1 MGKAAKDE
9 RRESKAEALT
19 ENADGAITRGSG
31 NVFADLGFE
40 NPEEE
45 LAKAKLVVALSEVI
59 ERTDLTQAKVAR
71 MLGVDQPTISKI
83 LRGRTGG
90 FTADRLL
97 RFLNLLDQD
106 VTISVSPKREV
117 QARVTVSV
125 APIAT

>member
-1 MGKAAKDE
+1 MGNATGNSKKAPTGKAVGAHGE
-9 RRESKAEALT
+9 ES
-19 ENADGAITRGSG
+19 ITRGSG

-45 LAKAKLVVALSEVI
+45 LAKAKLVLALSEVI
-59 ERTDLTQAKVAR
+59 DGTHLTQAKVAKV
-71 MLGVDQPTISKI
+71 LGVDQPTVSKI

-106 VTISVSPKREV
+106 VTISVSPKRDD

-125 APIAT
+125 AHIVA